1 MEKLRSAMLK
11 YLGSTLVTGCEFI
24 DNTYFED
31 KGPGE
36 CNAFEEGFFFITE
49 APDQHV
55 LFRNSRFVN
64 NTGTG
69 ESFGGALTL
78 RVDASIIGC
87 HFEGNRARQGGAIYV
102 DETSSL
108 SVADSTF
115 VGNVAEVGG
124 AISACATST
133 GSMCVGSMNF
143 ADVVARNNV
152 ALTPDDD
159 RVVVVRGLN

>member
-1 MEKLRSAMLK
+1 MMRMTTLYS
-11 YLGSTLVTGCEFI
+11 GSTLVDGCQFI

-31 KGPGE
+31 KEPGE

-115 VGNVAEVGG
+115 IGNVAEVGG
-124 AISACATST
+124 AISAYVHRSRLSRGRRA
-133 GSMCVGSMNF
+133 GDR
-143 ADVVARNNV
+143 ADQCTIKFSRRSGTAASSPSIR
-152 ALTPDDD
+152 LTA
-159 RVVVVRGLN
+159 